1 MAPVSITIHRRNGYS
16 CNCAPGFA
24 GSRCQL
30 DQRPCQPTTCWN
42 NGESSLLS
50 DGSSSFSIFVTKARA
65 TRRPI
70 GPSVAR
76 VLLAWR
82 GVHCETSIDA
92 CANVSCQNSGVC
104 RSSLLNYTCQCLGV
118 SYSGR
123 HCEIKATATAVKQA
137 VSRSFAFVG
146 IVALVTVLTFIVTMD
161 VLKYGFG
168 VDPVDL
174 PAERARRGRQGQNGK
189 RRPRT
194 IVRFLYVD
202 APGGTPWFDPE
213 PVETIDEE

>member
-24 GSRCQL
+24 GSGCQL

-42 NGESSLLS
+42 NGTCNETSNST
-50 DGSSSFSIFVTKARA
+50 FSCTCL
-65 TRRPI
+65 P
-70 GPSVAR
+70 
-76 VLLAWR
+76 AWR

-92 CANVSCQNSGVC
+92 CANVTCQNSGVC
-104 RSSLLNYTCQCLGV
+104 RSLLLNYTCQCLGV

-174 PAERARRGRQGQNGK
+174 PAERARRARQGQNGK